1 MKKNLKIVGKYEI
14 TISINTWDG
23 QEFIQVN
30 PIDEVIDVLSKYD
43 GYILF
48 YGDEI
53 TDGSFQENGIDDCAR
68 LYIDPFPKPTQ
79 FDKYEEGE
87 FYSLVKLKCIDEG
100 EHKGW
105 WWTMSSGGGHTAT
118 GLNLFYKY
126 IIKKRTDK
134 RVTFT
139 RYSYHPILSTLGGVV
154 NNPWVERETG
164 YVKLNKYN
172 IMDGSKST
180 YDTARDLPPSNA
192 LIKIDEAH
200 LWRGKTGTC
209 HESGRHFRMKKN

>member
-68 LYIDPFPKPTQ
+68 LYIDPYPEPTQ
-79 FDKYEEGE
+79 LDKYEKGE
-87 FYSLVKLKCIDEG
+87 FYSLVQLKCIDEG
-100 EHKGW
+100 EHKGIW
-105 WWTMSSGGGHTAT
+105 IMTGEGGGDLPKT

-126 IIKKRTDK
+126 IIKQRTDL
-134 RVTFT
+134 RVTYT
-139 RYSYHPILSTLGGVV
+139 RYSYHPSGDRE
-154 NNPWVERETG
+154 PWVERETK

-200 LWRGKTGTC
+200 WWRGKTGRA
-209 HESGRHFRMKKN
+209 HWSGRKFRMEKN